1 VETKKIIKIRSLTPP
16 TVCESELG
24 PAQEQQEFESNEVR
38 VSLLADVNNDT
49 ACPWRIFP
57 KRIFARRSPSPDSA
71 NEREQGAVPREQAP
85 PACYYDRTAVRAREA
100 LALTF
105 VDEELAPR
113 AIPERIYARK
123 LCSGARKHQQV
134 SSLAFGKLF
143 PAADVA
149 SKSRRPNSRG
159 RPQNRGDRRFREPF
173 RPEPV
178 VAQGQGRV
186 DCRGRVPREHS
197 SPRRHP
203 QGQERPE
210 RDQVCP
216 LSRCTP
222 SRPVPRF
229 PCIRPIET
237 RGNEDGS
244 GALQQPP
251 PEQEDEKISLFKRI
265 SPFDVSMELKFELD
279 TRLTVSCVVA
289 VASAYGLL
297 TVSIALDSILLAF
310 GNAVILLLILFVL
323 FGWKELLGEFHKKRS
338 TAN

>member
-1 VETKKIIKIRSLTPP
+1 MQKWFSWVETKKIIKIRSLTPP

-100 LALTF
+100 LALSF

-173 RPEPV
+173 RPKPV
-178 VAQGQGRV
+178 VARGQGRV

-203 QGQERPE
+203 QGQERPD

-222 SRPVPRF
+222 SRPVLRF
-229 PCIRPIET
+229 PCIRPVVT
-237 RGNEDGS
+237 RGNEEGS
-244 GALQQPP
+244 CFVQDP
-251 PEQEDEKISLFKRI
+251 PEQEDKS
-265 SPFDVSMELKFELD
+265 SPSSSMELKFELD

-289 VASAYGLL
+289 VPSAYGLL